1 MHMALSNESTICNA
15 GDSAK
20 KLDWSIRFK
29 VASGI
34 AEGLKYLHCDCQRR
48 IIHRDI
54 TASNILLS
62 DDYEPEVALCCNMFN
77 CYTGN

>member
-1 MHMALSNESTICNA
+1 MASSNERTICNP

-20 KLDWSIRFK
+20 SLDWNIRFK
-29 VASGI
+29 VAIGI
-34 AEGLKYLHCDCQRR
+34 ADGLKYLHCDCQRR

-62 DDYEPEVALCCNMFN
+62 EDYEPEVALCCDI
-77 CYTGN
+77 